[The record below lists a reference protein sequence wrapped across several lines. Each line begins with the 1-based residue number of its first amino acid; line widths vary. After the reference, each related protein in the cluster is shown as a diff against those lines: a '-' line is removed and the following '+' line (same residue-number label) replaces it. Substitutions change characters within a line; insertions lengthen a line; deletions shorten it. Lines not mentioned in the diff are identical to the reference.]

1 MTRTRVTPEY
11 VEAVVVSET
20 FTTLPSGKVVICEI
34 TLLNGFTVI
43 GKSGV
48 VDIKSF
54 DMAKAME
61 ISRRKA
67 IDEIYQLEGYLL
79 QEELYYKGKE

>member
-1 MTRTRVTPEY
+1 MTRTRVTSECI
-11 VEAVVVSET
+11 EAIIVGET

-48 VDIKSF
+48 VDITTF
-54 DMAKAME
+54 DIARGME